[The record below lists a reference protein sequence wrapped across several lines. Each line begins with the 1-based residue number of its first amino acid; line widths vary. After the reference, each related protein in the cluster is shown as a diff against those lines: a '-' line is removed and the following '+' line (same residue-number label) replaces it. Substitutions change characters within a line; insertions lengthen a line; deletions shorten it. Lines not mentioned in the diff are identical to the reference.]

1 MIVKLIVDGGDMKP
15 GPAVAQQIGPLG
27 INMGKVISDVNTATS
42 GFKGTKVPVE
52 IDVDS
57 KSKTYKIKV
66 FSPPVAELIK
76 KELGLDKGSGSAGIY
91 QVGNIPLERII
102 DIAKTKQSSLL
113 AKDLKTAVKLI
124 VGTCVSLGVL
134 VDNKHGRDI
143 ERDIEAGVYDNEIKN
158 EVTSVSEDKK
168 KNLAEFYKVL
178 KDKQDKEQKAIAEAK
193 AAEEAAKAAAAAAA
207 PVAATPGAAPV
218 AGATTATT
226 ATATAAA
233 AKPDAKPAAKKK

>member
-1 MIVKLIVDGGDMKP
+1 MIIKLIVDGGDMKP

-27 INMGKVISDVNTATS
+27 INMGKVISDINTATS

-57 KSKTYKIKV
+57 KTKTYKIKV

-76 KELGLDKGSGSAGIY
+76 KELGLEKGSSAAGAY
-91 QVGNIPLERII
+91 KVGNIALERII

-113 AKDLKTAVKLI
+113 AKDLKSAVKLV

-143 ERDIEAGVYDNEIKN
+143 ERDIESGVYDNEIKN
-158 EVTSVSEDKK
+158 ETTLVPAEKK
-168 KNLAEFYKVL
+168 KQLTEFYEVL
-178 KDKQDKEQKAIAEAK
+178 KAKQDKEQKAIAEAK
-193 AAEEAAKAAAAAAA
+193 AAEEAAKAAAATAAPAAGTATTPGATPAAA
-207 PVAATPGAAPV
+207 AATP
-218 AGATTATT
+218 T
-226 ATATAAA
+226 
-233 AKPDAKPAAKKK
+233 AKPEARKEEKKKK